1 METESIKILPIKVL
15 LVEDNPG
22 DARLIREMLPE
33 TSDVPF
39 DLACVDRLSD
49 GLERMASGDMD
60 VVLLDLSL
68 PDSQGLDTFIRA
80 RDHAPQMPIILLTG
94 LDDKES
100 AVTAVREGA
109 QDYLVKG
116 QVDGNLL
123 VRAVQYAIERKQ
135 AERALVQAAQHWQNT
150 FDAIEDMVAIID
162 RDYRVLRANRAM
174 SEAFAGQEMIGAH
187 CHELFHG
194 TEESLPEC
202 PTCQTFRTGEATHME
217 LHEEHLGDRWIN
229 MSAYPI
235 REKDNA
241 VQQIV
246 HVVRDITEQKLAEE
260 RIQRQNRLTAVGRLA
275 GGIAHDFNNLLT
287 GIIGYAELASE
298 TLDPGSRVYQ
308 YINAIPKLGVRGAD
322 LIKQLLTFSR
332 QADVERKPMNL
343 VPLIKEIVKMLER
356 TLPESIDIR
365 MVGMDQVAAI
375 NADPTQI
382 QQVIMNLCV
391 NAGHAMPEGGEL
403 TLEINS
409 VSLDREYCGH
419 HPEAK
424 PGDYIRLSVRDTG
437 VGMTSDVQ
445 ERAFEPFFTTKKVG
459 EGTGLGLSV
468 VYGIVRAHEGHIGI
482 YSEVGKGTQFNV
494 YIPST
499 SIEEACEEAPK
510 EGHLPVG
517 TEHLLFVEDE
527 PMVLGAGR
535 AMLESLGYTVLTA
548 KDGEEGLKTYLAHW
562 DEISLVLTDM
572 VMPRMGGRDLHEALT
587 RVNPEVKVVLVS
599 GYSMNQSLDELMS
612 AGFKGFVHKP
622 FRADNLARAVR
633 EALDG

>member
-260 RIQRQNRLTAVGRLA
+260 RIQRQNRLTAVGQLGA
-275 GGIAHDFNNLLT
+275 GIAHDFNNLLT

>member
-229 MSAYPI
+229 MSAYPT

-260 RIQRQNRLTAVGRLA
+260 RIQRQNRLTAVGQLGA
-275 GGIAHDFNNLLT
+275 GIAHDFNNLLT

-548 KDGEEGLKTYLAHW
+548 RDGEEGLKAYLSHW